1 MTHYCAEHNQP
12 KLVLAAMEN
21 NKLTMDLA
29 SDSDVDVAKE
39 MHIHSIA
46 IQLEGADKMT
56 QLWTSFAGGKKA
68 MVVTI
73 AFNRVK

>member
-1 MTHYCAEHNQP
+1 
-12 KLVLAAMEN
+12 MEN

-46 IQLEGADKMT
+46 I
-56 QLWTSFAGGKKA
+56 
-68 MVVTI
+68 
-73 AFNRVK
+73 